1 MFKLPTAK
9 EFAEKLNQMSDD
21 EFDTI
26 YRKLID
32 KCENNGHNWKLK
44 KTKYIHWVWKTSHV
58 QLSALITIMTTNFGT
73 RFSNTWLNTIL
84 IRNMLECPYNVQTI
98 GE

>member
-1 MFKLPTAK
+1 MRAFTRHPVLNRKRFSTRFLLLKKSVNFVKHKVALLFYLNRKEVNQMFKLPTAK

-32 KCENNGHNWKLK
+32 KCDNNGHN
-44 KTKYIHWVWKTSHV
+44 
-58 QLSALITIMTTNFGT
+58 
-73 RFSNTWLNTIL
+73 
-84 IRNMLECPYNVQTI
+84 
-98 GE
+98 